1 MKLKKLIDEY
11 LDSNPFKRLSR
22 SSQSQYERHLN
33 RVVTSKVGHKTLG
46 NTVVGDITSGMLN
59 MAYEKW
65 LDAHGIRSANY
76 MKQALSVSW
85 RYAMSRDKV
94 LHNPVSLIKTL
105 QTKPRRNM
113 WTRDQVKQFLTTA
126 YSQEKWHGIGLLVH
140 MSYEWGQR
148 VGDMRMLTW
157 KYVDLNQC
165 RTDLTQ
171 SKRNAEVHLP
181 ISNNLCNML
190 RQQKEMFGFQDI
202 VAPKYNIK
210 KGLIRAYQE
219 QEISP
224 AINMVLEEANLPKN
238 LNAQDLRRTAITEAV
253 EAGVDLVGIMQFS
266 GHQNPSSLKPYLV
279 NTFTG
284 ASNALAPRGLHDED

>member
-1 MKLKKLIDEY
+1 MKLKELIEEY
-11 LDSNPFKRLSR
+11 LYSNPFKRLSR
-22 SSQSQYERHLN
+22 SSQNQYERHLN

-46 NTVVGDITSGMLN
+46 NVIVGDITAGMLN
-59 MAYEKW
+59 IAYEKW

-76 MKQALSVSW
+76 MKQALSVAW

-94 LHNPVSLIKTL
+94 LHNPVSMIKTL

-224 AINMVLEEANLPKN
+224 AINTVLEEANLPKE

-266 GHQNPSSLKPYLV
+266 GHQNPSSVKPYLV

-284 ASNALAPRGLHDED
+284 ASNALAARGLHDED